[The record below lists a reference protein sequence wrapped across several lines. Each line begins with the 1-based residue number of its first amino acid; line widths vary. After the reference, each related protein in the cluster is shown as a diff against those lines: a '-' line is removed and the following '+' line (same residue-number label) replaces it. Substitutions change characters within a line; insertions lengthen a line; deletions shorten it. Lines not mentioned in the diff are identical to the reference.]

1 LALAHLSSLV
11 FPPCADVEEAPCED
25 YKDIVAP
32 SLSETLLADDIIF
45 ISSAQDVVE
54 KLMKS
59 IAGESKGLYIL
70 QSNVLSLPG
79 QFFFPLPFLVFLITL
94 FSSRSHK

>member
-1 LALAHLSSLV
+1 M
-11 FPPCADVEEAPCED
+11 
-25 YKDIVAP
+25 
-32 SLSETLLADDIIF
+32 ADDIVF

-79 QFFFPLPFLVFLITL
+79 NSSFTVCVRRNDASQDTGLRSVSALFQTPTL
-94 FSSRSHK
+94 FLEGRSLKLLLFSPRNTKSV